1 MSGIDKNSTE
11 VPEVDLAITTLAAA
25 VLARKLSVPAIFLL
39 ELHKPLAGIMRE
51 VVDVST
57 PFLHLLFG
65 RSNVER
71 ARIVLSSRETLEAL
85 IVAIEKGEA
94 HGRS

>member
-1 MSGIDKNSTE
+1 MDSNSTE
-11 VPEVDLAITTLAAA
+11 ASEAHLAIETLAAA

-39 ELHKPLAGIMRE
+39 ELHKPLAGIIRE
-51 VVDVST
+51 VVDVSV

-65 RSNVER
+65 RVNVER